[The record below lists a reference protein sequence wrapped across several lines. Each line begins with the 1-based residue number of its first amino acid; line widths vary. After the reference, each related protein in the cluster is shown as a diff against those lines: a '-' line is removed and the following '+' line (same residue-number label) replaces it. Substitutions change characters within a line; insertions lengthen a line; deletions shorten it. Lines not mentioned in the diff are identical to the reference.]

1 MMARVLHRVAQAVRS
16 FVRRRTVEQELDDEL
31 QFHFEQMARAEAACG
46 GSPEQAQLQ
55 ARRRFGG
62 MNQVKEA
69 CRDMRTLR
77 PLEHLLQDIRFG
89 IRLLSRSPVFT
100 LVAVL
105 SLALGIGANSAIF
118 SVINVVV
125 LRSLPVEKPGELV
138 VLQSSRG
145 DSASQRF
152 SYPLCRISRTACT
165 AAPRSARRAA

>member
-1 MMARVLHRVAQAVRS
+1 
-16 FVRRRTVEQELDDEL
+16 
-31 QFHFEQMARAEAACG
+31 
-46 GSPEQAQLQ
+46 
-55 ARRRFGG
+55 
-62 MNQVKEA
+62 
-69 CRDMRTLR
+69 
-77 PLEHLLQDIRFG
+77 
-89 IRLLSRSPVFT
+89 VFT